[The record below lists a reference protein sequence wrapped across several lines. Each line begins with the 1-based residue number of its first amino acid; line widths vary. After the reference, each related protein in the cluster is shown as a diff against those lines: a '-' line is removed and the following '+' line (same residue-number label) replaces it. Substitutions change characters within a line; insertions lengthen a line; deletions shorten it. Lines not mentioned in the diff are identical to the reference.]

1 MQKPPHT
8 PVRSLLRDPIVWA
21 VIAVNGAV
29 ALLTL
34 FPLLD
39 PNTTY
44 LLVESYALIPIS
56 ILGMIA
62 PWVGLPPME
71 TGREKVFWGL
81 WSLSLFF
88 HLVVRVTYL
97 LIPDVDL
104 VVSGSFVS
112 DLLYVLF
119 YLPLVL
125 SVLLRPDRP
134 RQEVEAKGTRVLEYS
149 GTAIYVLA
157 LLAYFIIIPRF
168 FNQPEYETWVP
179 SLLMYWV
186 LDAFILL
193 SLFYL
198 RQTSPSRNWKIL
210 YSWLLLAPSC
220 WVITEMLELTFYMGW
235 DGTTVW
241 PNSPFD
247 VLWYIPWIAITV
259 AGRVRAAP
267 IPHFFGAGHQDPE
280 QVEMSE
286 FLGRPG
292 WLLVAALVL
301 PLVHIL
307 SNLLGLLDPATRNMR
322 ELVVLISLVLLL
334 GMASLHQKILE
345 SRTLALA
352 RRSRELEERQRL
364 LAAAVEQSPDAVL
377 IADGDGVVRYGNRA
391 FTELVGGVE
400 EVLGASLL
408 NALPQGLEEAADGVL
423 VDTLAESLAEGR
435 SWEGRTDPEAHE
447 GEREE
452 LLTVSPVR
460 TPEGVVA
467 HWVLIRRD
475 VTYLNQLERQF
486 RQAQKMETVGTLAG
500 GIARDFH
507 DLLGEI
513 FGFGESLK
521 GELDPDTPSYQELL
535 GLLSATER
543 TAELVTQVLAFSRE
557 GEDERT
563 LVALDPL
570 LRETLALLRPTIPP
584 SVRVS
589 ERIEKGV
596 CDVMGVRHQLRQVIL
611 NVGSNAAQAMEPDGG
626 KLAFELGKVRVD
638 DAEAEAL
645 KLQGPGDFYLLSVR
659 DTGRGMDEQT
669 LARVFDPFFTTKEM
683 GKGTGLGLYLVRETV
698 VGHGGG
704 IRVKSE
710 PRWGTLFQI
719 FLPCAVTGAPRYSDA
734 EGEKL

>member
-1 MQKPPHT
+1 
-8 PVRSLLRDPIVWA
+8 
-21 VIAVNGAV
+21 
-29 ALLTL
+29 
-34 FPLLD
+34 
-39 PNTTY
+39 
-44 LLVESYALIPIS
+44 
-56 ILGMIA
+56 
-62 PWVGLPPME
+62 
-71 TGREKVFWGL
+71 
-81 WSLSLFF
+81 
-88 HLVVRVTYL
+88 
-97 LIPDVDL
+97 
-104 VVSGSFVS
+104 
-112 DLLYVLF
+112 
-119 YLPLVL
+119 
-125 SVLLRPDRP
+125 
-134 RQEVEAKGTRVLEYS
+134 
-149 GTAIYVLA
+149 
-157 LLAYFIIIPRF
+157 
-168 FNQPEYETWVP
+168 
-179 SLLMYWV
+179 
-186 LDAFILL
+186 
-193 SLFYL
+193 
-198 RQTSPSRNWKIL
+198 
-210 YSWLLLAPSC
+210 
-220 WVITEMLELTFYMGW
+220 
-235 DGTTVW
+235 
-241 PNSPFD
+241 
-247 VLWYIPWIAITV
+247 
-259 AGRVRAAP
+259 
-267 IPHFFGAGHQDPE
+267 
-280 QVEMSE
+280 
-286 FLGRPG
+286 
-292 WLLVAALVL
+292 
-301 PLVHIL
+301 
-307 SNLLGLLDPATRNMR
+307 
-322 ELVVLISLVLLL
+322 
-334 GMASLHQKILE
+334 
-345 SRTLALA
+345 
-352 RRSRELEERQRL
+352 
-364 LAAAVEQSPDAVL
+364 
-377 IADGDGVVRYGNRA
+377 
-391 FTELVGGVE
+391 VGGVE

-452 LLTVSPVR
+452 LVTVSPVR

-563 LVALDPL
+563 LVALDAL

-645 KLQGPGDFYLLSVR
+645 KLQGPGDFYLLSVM

-719 FLPCAVTGAPRYSDA
+719 FLPCAVTGAPRFSDA